1 MADTVTMMEAIGI
14 LIILPWAMQSMAA
27 TVVALVNAS
36 LPMVMVP
43 ILYTKNYQQTIL
55 LTLVKPG

>member
-36 LPMVMVP
+36 LTMVMVL
-43 ILYTKNYQQTIL
+43 ISYIKNHQQANL
-55 LTLVKPG
+55 LTSVKRG